1 MIGGT
6 YSVVTDVQDSW
17 RSYNLLMESL
27 REFNA
32 AQIILEAVRLTQD
45 AEIGMLRQLSARYGD
60 VLSRDL
66 IFQILLTF
74 LPESTDPAF
83 YTDFLQDV
91 LKNSNLKTVEQVP
104 STELDRS
111 VKDENHRVRKLGL
124 LPIADPAYV
133 YDHTVDSF
141 TLFLLHQ
148 ARKID
153 AETGS
158 LNLVLHLIEPFTNYS
173 EDLRTWAISTF
184 LPLIRLD
191 YEFYPE
197 DGPNYSLEAFEALS
211 GNSAISALL
220 SNAAKSSDEK
230 KNSDLGRD
238 LRCIVGP
245 WMYGEKTRRRRM
257 LNSVPL
263 RRGSVVSETEELAQ
277 TFSGWVS
284 VNEWLLHLADRE
296 FLRAVRAFLH
306 WDGPQ
311 DVDYGQWDEALP
323 PEEKEILQSVNI
335 QYAQIG
341 VGFLYAACSCS
352 VETLKIL
359 YEVLQKV
366 AKLMELRRLPDLTT
380 QDPTDA
386 LDIPLE
392 FLETITRTH
401 FLHNSL
407 LWGHNPL
414 TTPTDV
420 SLRLSYLLLES
431 SYILGTLGSSLS
443 CKMVA
448 ELSLFGN
455 EAEQKSELHKL
466 LYLLQAK
473 PRDEDMWN
481 LARRQ
486 IRWLRDW
493 SGKKESPDQRS
504 QVSSGVF
511 SRVRLVDLEEEL
523 LIGFLNSSC
532 RSRPAPNIDPCFIL
546 ACPALTY
553 HQQAIVLS

>member
-1 MIGGT
+1 
-6 YSVVTDVQDSW
+6 
-17 RSYNLLMESL
+17 MESL
-27 REFNA
+27 EEFNA

-45 AEIGMLRQLSARYGD
+45 AEIGTLRQLSARYGD

-66 IFQILLTF
+66 ILQILLTF

-83 YTDFLQDV
+83 YTDFLQDI
-91 LKNSNLKTVEQVP
+91 LTSSHLETVEKVP
-104 STELDRS
+104 SIEPDTL

-158 LNLVLHLIEPFTNYS
+158 LDLVLHLIEPFTHYS
-173 EDLRTWAISTF
+173 EHLRTWAISTF
-184 LPLIRLD
+184 LPLLRLD

-220 SNAAKSSDEK
+220 SNAVKSSDEK
-230 KNSDLGRD
+230 KKSELGRD
-238 LRCIVGP
+238 LRCVVGP
-245 WMYGEKTRRRRM
+245 WMYGENIRRRRR
-257 LNSVPL
+257 LNSVQL
-263 RRGSVVSETEELAQ
+263 QRGSVVSETEELAK
-277 TFSGWVS
+277 TFGGWVS
-284 VNEWLLHLADRE
+284 VNEWLLRLADRE

-311 DVDYGQWDEALP
+311 DVDYGQWDGFLP
-323 PEEKEILQSVNI
+323 PEEKEILQSANT

-359 YEVLQKV
+359 HEVLQKV

-386 LDIPLE
+386 LDISLE
-392 FLETITRTH
+392 FLETITQTH
-401 FLHNSL
+401 LLHNSL

-414 TTPTDV
+414 TSPTDV

-431 SYILGTLGSSLS
+431 SYILETLGSSLS

-466 LYLLQAK
+466 LYQLQAK

-493 SGKKESPDQRS
+493 SGTKESPDQRS
-504 QVSSGVF
+504 QASPGIF
-511 SRVRLVDLEEEL
+511 SRVRLIDLEEEL
-523 LIGFLNSSC
+523 LVGFLNSSC
-532 RSRPAPNIDPCFIL
+532 RSQSAPNLDPRSIF
-546 ACPALTY
+546 ACRELTCT
-553 HQQAIVLS
+553 INRL

>member
-1 MIGGT
+1 
-6 YSVVTDVQDSW
+6 
-17 RSYNLLMESL
+17 MESL
-27 REFNA
+27 EEFNA

-45 AEIGMLRQLSARYGD
+45 AEIVTLRQLSARYGD

-66 IFQILLTF
+66 LLQILLTF

-83 YTDFLQDV
+83 YTDFLQD
-91 LKNSNLKTVEQVP
+91 LLTSSHLKTEEKVL
-104 STELDRS
+104 STEPDRS
-111 VKDENHRVRKLGL
+111 VKDENHRVRKLDL
-124 LPIADPAYV
+124 LPIVDTANV

-148 ARKID
+148 AHKID

-158 LNLVLHLIEPFTNYS
+158 LNLVLHLIEPFTNHS
-173 EDLRTWAISTF
+173 EYLSTWVISTF
-184 LPLIRLD
+184 LPLIRLE

-211 GNSAISALL
+211 GNSAINALL
-220 SNAAKSSDEK
+220 SKAAKNSDEK
-230 KNSDLGRD
+230 KNFELGRD

-245 WMYGEKTRRRRM
+245 WMYGENTRRLRR
-257 LNSVPL
+257 LNSVQL
-263 RRGSVVSETEELAQ
+263 RRGSIISETEGLAQ
-277 TFSGWVS
+277 TFSGWSS
-284 VNEWLLHLADRE
+284 VNEWLLRLADRE
-296 FLRAVRAFLH
+296 FLRAVRAFLQ

-311 DVDYGQWDEALP
+311 DVDYGQWDDILP
-323 PEEKEILQSVNI
+323 PEEKEILRSNNT

-341 VGFLYAACSCS
+341 VGFLYTACSCS
-352 VETLKIL
+352 VEILKIL
-359 YEVLQKV
+359 HEVLQKV
-366 AKLMELRRLPDLTT
+366 AKLMGLRGLPDLTT
-380 QDPTDA
+380 QDQTDA

-392 FLETITRTH
+392 FLESITKTH
-401 FLHNSL
+401 LLHNSL
-407 LWGHNPL
+407 LWSHNPL

-420 SLRLSYLLLES
+420 SLGLSYLVLES
-431 SYILGTLGSSLS
+431 SYILETLGSSLN

-466 LYLLQAK
+466 LHQLQAK

-493 SGKKESPDQRS
+493 SYTKESPDQRS
-504 QVSSGVF
+504 QPSPGVF

-532 RSRPAPNIDPCFIL
+532 RSQLAPNIDSCSISAYPELIINRL
-546 ACPALTY
+546 
-553 HQQAIVLS
+553 

>member
-1 MIGGT
+1 
-6 YSVVTDVQDSW
+6 
-17 RSYNLLMESL
+17 MESL
-27 REFNA
+27 EEFNA
-32 AQIILEAVRLTQD
+32 AQIILEAVRVTQD
-45 AEIGMLRQLSARYGD
+45 AEIGTLRQLSARYRD

-83 YTDFLQDV
+83 YTDFLQDI
-91 LKNSNLKTVEQVP
+91 LTSSHSKTVESLP
-104 STELDRS
+104 T
-111 VKDENHRVRKLGL
+111 KDENHSVRKLGL

-148 ARKID
+148 AHKID
-153 AETGS
+153 VETGS

-173 EDLRTWAISTF
+173 EHLRTWAISTF

-197 DGPNYSLEAFEALS
+197 NGPNYSLEAFEALS

-220 SNAAKSSDEK
+220 SKAANSSDEK
-230 KNSDLGRD
+230 KTFELGRD

-245 WMYGEKTRRRRM
+245 WMYGEKKMRRRK
-257 LNSVPL
+257 LNSVQL
-263 RRGSVVSETEELAQ
+263 RRGSVVSEAEGVAQ

-284 VNEWLLHLADRE
+284 VNEWLLRLADRE
-296 FLRAVRAFLH
+296 FLRAVKAFLQ

-311 DVDYGQWDEALP
+311 DVDYGQWNEVLP
-323 PEEKEILQSVNI
+323 PEEKEILQSINT

-341 VGFLYAACSCS
+341 VGFLYAACSYS
-352 VETLKIL
+352 AETLKFL
-359 YEVLQKV
+359 HDVLQKV

-380 QDPTDA
+380 QDPTDS

-392 FLETITRTH
+392 FLETITKTH
-401 FLHNSL
+401 LLHNSL
-407 LWGHNPL
+407 LWIHNPL
-414 TTPTDV
+414 TTPTEM

-431 SYILGTLGSSLS
+431 SCILGTLGSSLS

-455 EAEQKSELHKL
+455 EAEQKAELHKL
-466 LYLLQAK
+466 LYQLQSK

-493 SGKKESPDQRS
+493 SSTKESPDQRPQAS
-504 QVSSGVF
+504 PGVF
-511 SRVRLVDLEEEL
+511 SRVKLVDLEEEL
-523 LIGFLNSSC
+523 LIGLLNSSC
-532 RSRPAPNIDPCFIL
+532 RSQSATDIDPCSKL
-546 ACPALTY
+546 ACPELTY
-553 HQQAIVLS
+553 HQQAIILS

>member
-1 MIGGT
+1 
-6 YSVVTDVQDSW
+6 
-17 RSYNLLMESL
+17 MESL
-27 REFNA
+27 EEFNA
-32 AQIILEAVRLTQD
+32 GQIILEAVRLTQD
-45 AEIGMLRQLSARYGD
+45 AEIATLRQLSARYGD

-66 IFQILLTF
+66 ILQILLTF

-83 YTDFLQDV
+83 YTDFLQEI
-91 LKNSNLKTVEQVP
+91 LTGSHLKTEEEVL
-104 STELDRS
+104 STALDRS
-111 VKDENHRVRKLGL
+111 VRYENLKVRKLGL
-124 LPIADPAYV
+124 LPIADNTNV

-158 LNLVLHLIEPFTNYS
+158 LNLVLHLIEPFTNHS
-173 EDLRTWAISTF
+173 EHLRTWAISTF
-184 LPLIRLD
+184 LPLIRLE
-191 YEFYPE
+191 YQFYPE

-220 SNAAKSSDEK
+220 SNAAKNSDEK
-230 KNSDLGRD
+230 KNYELGRD
-238 LRCIVGP
+238 LRCIIGP
-245 WMYGEKTRRRRM
+245 WMYGENTRRRRR
-257 LNSVPL
+257 LNSVQL
-263 RRGSVVSETEELAQ
+263 RRVSIVSETEGFAQ
-277 TFSGWVS
+277 TFSGWS
-284 VNEWLLHLADRE
+284 NVNEWLLRLSDRE
-296 FLRAVRAFLH
+296 IMRAVSAFLH

-311 DVDYGQWDEALP
+311 DVDYGQWNGILP
-323 PEEKEILQSVNI
+323 PEEKEILQSVNT

-341 VGFLYAACSCS
+341 VGFLYTACSCS
-352 VETLKIL
+352 VETLKTL
-359 YEVLQKV
+359 HEVLQKV
-366 AKLMELRRLPDLTT
+366 AKLTGLRRLPDLTT

-386 LDIPLE
+386 LGIPLE
-392 FLETITRTH
+392 FLETITKTH
-401 FLHNSL
+401 LLHNSL

-414 TTPTDV
+414 TTPTV
-420 SLRLSYLLLES
+420 ASLGLSYLLLES
-431 SYILGTLGSSLS
+431 SYILETLGFSLS

-448 ELSLFGN
+448 ELSLFSN

-466 LYLLQAK
+466 LYQLQAK

-493 SGKKESPDQRS
+493 SGSKETPDQRS
-504 QVSSGVF
+504 QASPGVF

-532 RSRPAPNIDPCFIL
+532 RSQSAPNIDPCSL
-546 ACPALTY
+546 SACPELII
-553 HQQAIVLS
+553 HRL

>member
-1 MIGGT
+1 
-6 YSVVTDVQDSW
+6 
-17 RSYNLLMESL
+17 MESL
-27 REFNA
+27 EEFNA
-32 AQIILEAVRLTQD
+32 AQIILEAARLTQD
-45 AEIGMLRQLSARYGD
+45 AEIGTLRQLTARYDD

-66 IFQILLTF
+66 ILQILLTF
-74 LPESTDPAF
+74 LPESTDPAV
-83 YTDFLQDV
+83 YTDFLQDI
-91 LKNSNLKTVEQVP
+91 LKSSHLKTAEIVP
-104 STELDRS
+104 STEPYISD
-111 VKDENHRVRKLGL
+111 KDENRRVRKLGL

-133 YDHTVDSF
+133 YDDTVDSF

-158 LNLVLHLIEPFTNYS
+158 LNLILHLIEPFTNYS
-173 EDLRTWAISTF
+173 EHLRTWTISTF
-184 LPLIRLD
+184 LPLIRLE

-197 DGPNYSLEAFEALS
+197 DEPSYSLKDFEALS
-211 GNSAISALL
+211 GNSAISTLL
-220 SNAAKSSDEK
+220 SRAAKSLDRQN
-230 KNSDLGRD
+230 NSELGRD

-245 WMYGEKTRRRRM
+245 WMYGENKRRSQR
-257 LNSVPL
+257 LNSIQL
-263 RRGSVVSETEELAQ
+263 RGVSVVCGTEGLAQ
-277 TFSGWVS
+277 TFGGWVS
-284 VNEWLLHLADRE
+284 VNEWLLLLADRE
-296 FLRAVRAFLH
+296 FLRAARAFLH
-306 WDGPQ
+306 WDGPH
-311 DVDYGQWDEALP
+311 DVDYGQWDDALP
-323 PEEKEILQSVNI
+323 PEEKEILQSANT

-341 VGFLYAACSCS
+341 VGFFYAACSWS

-359 YEVLQKV
+359 HEVLQKV
-366 AKLMELRRLPDLTT
+366 AKLMDLRRLPNLTT

-392 FLETITRTH
+392 FLATITKTH
-401 FLHNSL
+401 LFHNSL
-407 LWGHNPL
+407 LWSHNPL

-431 SYILGTLGSSLS
+431 SYILETLGSSLS

-466 LYLLQAK
+466 LYQFQAK
-473 PRDEDMWN
+473 PRDEDMWK

-493 SGKKESPDQRS
+493 GGTKESADQ
-504 QVSSGVF
+504 SSPASPGVF
-511 SRVRLVDLEEEL
+511 SRVRSIDLEEEL

-532 RSRPAPNIDPCFIL
+532 RSKFQHPTLIL
-546 ACPALTY
+546 IRY
-553 HQQAIVLS
+553 

>member
-1 MIGGT
+1 MQPNG
-6 YSVVTDVQDSW
+6 DVEN
-17 RSYNLLMESL
+17 SYNLLMESL
-27 REFNA
+27 EEFNA

-45 AEIGMLRQLSARYGD
+45 AEIGTLRQLSAHYGD

-66 IFQILLTF
+66 MLQILLTF

-83 YTDFLQDV
+83 YTDFLQDI
-91 LKNSNLKTVEQVP
+91 LTSSHLKTVENVP
-104 STELDRS
+104 SISIRPDRS
-111 VKDENHRVRKLGL
+111 VRDENHRVRKLGL

-133 YDHTVDSF
+133 NDHTVDSF

-158 LNLVLHLIEPFTNYS
+158 LNLVSHLIGPFTNCS
-173 EDLRTWAISTF
+173 EHLRTWAISTF
-184 LPLIRLD
+184 LPLVRLD

-197 DGPNYSLEAFEALS
+197 NGPNYSLEAFEALS

-220 SNAAKSSDEK
+220 SKAAKSSDEK
-230 KNSDLGRD
+230 KTSELGRD

-245 WMYGEKTRRRRM
+245 WIYGENKRRRQR
-257 LNSVPL
+257 LNSVQL
-263 RRGSVVSETEELAQ
+263 RRGSVVSETEGVAQ
-277 TFSGWVS
+277 TLSSWVS
-284 VNEWLLHLADRE
+284 VNEWLLRLADRE
-296 FLRAVRAFLH
+296 FLRAVRAFLY

-311 DVDYGQWDEALP
+311 DVDYGQWGEVLP
-323 PEEKEILQSVNI
+323 PEEKEIPQAVNI

-359 YEVLQKV
+359 HEVLRKV
-366 AKLMELRRLPDLTT
+366 AKLMKLHRLPDLTT
-380 QDPTDA
+380 QDPTDS

-392 FLETITRTH
+392 FLEAVTKTH
-401 FLHNSL
+401 LLHNSL
-407 LWGHNPL
+407 LWVHNPL

-443 CKMVA
+443 CKTVA

-455 EAEQKSELHKL
+455 EAEQKSELHQL
-466 LYLLQAK
+466 LYQLQAK
-473 PRDEDMWN
+473 PRNEDMWN

-493 SGKKESPDQRS
+493 SGTKENPDQRS
-504 QVSSGVF
+504 QASPGVF

-532 RSRPAPNIDPCFIL
+532 RSQSAPNIDPCSIP
-546 ACPALTY
+546 ACPELTY
-553 HQQAIVLS
+553 HQQAIILL

>member
-1 MIGGT
+1 
-6 YSVVTDVQDSW
+6 
-17 RSYNLLMESL
+17 MESL
-27 REFNA
+27 EEFNA

-45 AEIGMLRQLSARYGD
+45 AEIVTLRQLSACYGD

-66 IFQILLTF
+66 ILQILLTF
-74 LPESTDPAF
+74 LPESTDPTF
-83 YTDFLQDV
+83 YTDFLQDI
-91 LKNSNLKTVEQVP
+91 LKSSHLKTEGKVL
-104 STELDRS
+104 STEPDRS
-111 VKDENHRVRKLGL
+111 VKDGNHRVRKLGL
-124 LPIADPAYV
+124 LPIADTAYV

-158 LNLVLHLIEPFTNYS
+158 LNLVLHLIEPFTNHS
-173 EDLRTWAISTF
+173 DHLRTWAISTL
-184 LPLIRLD
+184 LPLIRLE

-197 DGPNYSLEAFEALS
+197 DVPNYSLEAFEALS

-220 SNAAKSSDEK
+220 SKAAKNSDEK
-230 KNSDLGRD
+230 KNLELGRD

-245 WMYGEKTRRRRM
+245 WMYGENTRRHQQ
-257 LNSVPL
+257 LNSVQL
-263 RRGSVVSETEELAQ
+263 RRGSIVSETEGLAH
-277 TFSGWVS
+277 TFSGWSS
-284 VNEWLLHLADRE
+284 VNEWLLRLADRE
-296 FLRAVRAFLH
+296 FLRAVSAFLH

-311 DVDYGQWDEALP
+311 DIDYGQWDDILP
-323 PEEKEILQSVNI
+323 PEEKELLQSVNT

-341 VGFLYAACSCS
+341 VGFLYTACSCS
-352 VETLKIL
+352 AETLKDL
-359 YEVLQKV
+359 HEVLQKV

-386 LDIPLE
+386 LDIPPE
-392 FLETITRTH
+392 FLESITKTH
-401 FLHNSL
+401 LLHNSL

-420 SLRLSYLLLES
+420 SLGLSYLLLES
-431 SYILGTLGSSLS
+431 NYILETLGSSLS

-466 LYLLQAK
+466 LYQLQAK

-493 SGKKESPDQRS
+493 GGSKESPDQRS
-504 QVSSGVF
+504 QASPGVF

-523 LIGFLNSSC
+523 LIGCLNSSC
-532 RSRPAPNIDPCFIL
+532 RSQSAPNIHPCSL
-546 ACPALTY
+546 SACP
-553 HQQAIVLS
+553 